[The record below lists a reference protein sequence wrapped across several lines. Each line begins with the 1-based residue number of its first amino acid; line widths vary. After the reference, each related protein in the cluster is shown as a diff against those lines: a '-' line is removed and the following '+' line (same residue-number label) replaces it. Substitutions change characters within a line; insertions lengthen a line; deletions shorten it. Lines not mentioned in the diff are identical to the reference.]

1 VPEVKT
7 AANPEPFLTA
17 HPREII
23 RSGDFNRVPFLLGTN
38 SDEGSF
44 FLLRKCKMKYVVPW
58 GKQRMHTKI

>member
-1 VPEVKT
+1 VLEVKT

-23 RSGDFNRVPFLLGTN
+23 RSGDFNRVPFVLGTN

-44 FLLRKCKMKYVVPW
+44 FLLRKLKIKYQMHW
-58 GKQRMHTKI
+58 GIQRIVT